1 MKYIQT
7 LKPCMLNFFIILLLL
22 TCLRSGLD
30 SKTPS
35 LHDLIVIAI
44 YELQNLAMVTLKGK

>member
-44 YELQNLAMVTLKGK
+44 YELQNLAMVT